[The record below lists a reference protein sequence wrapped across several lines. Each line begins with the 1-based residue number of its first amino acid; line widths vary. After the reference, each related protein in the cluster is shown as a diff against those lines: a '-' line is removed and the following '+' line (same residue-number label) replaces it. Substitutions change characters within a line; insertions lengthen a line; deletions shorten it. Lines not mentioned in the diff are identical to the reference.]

1 MVITQ
6 TKNHLD
12 SSHLQSHWNPNPVGA
27 TASGLLSW
35 RAHMK
40 LRELISTMFFPL
52 PCQVKP
58 QAVLGCVFQY
68 RSQEFIT
75 SKLPA
80 DNWRGFLFTEHFLWL
95 GELP

>member
-1 MVITQ
+1 
-6 TKNHLD
+6 
-12 SSHLQSHWNPNPVGA
+12 
-27 TASGLLSW
+27 
-35 RAHMK
+35 MK
-40 LRELISTMFFPL
+40 LRELISTMSFAL

-75 SKLPA
+75 SKLSA
-80 DNWRGFLFTEHFLWL
+80 DNWRGFLFTEHFLRL